1 MNKLDSSLKAIIEA
15 MNNGQEDT
23 IALIEQATLEF
34 PDNAALQFLL
44 ASELAQKQDT
54 AQALKAFEKTVMLD
68 PNMHIARYQY
78 VFFAMVSQASIDYE
92 THLNILLSLDES
104 SYLLHFSAGIQFL
117 LLDQEEKA
125 IQAFR
130 KGLELNNENIALNDD
145 VRNIISLLSGEQT
158 DEQPVVEDEN
168 TETEKQAETDVE
180 KTSILLDIYKNQV

>member
-117 LLDQEEKA
+117 LLDQEEQA
-125 IQAFR
+125 IQAFS